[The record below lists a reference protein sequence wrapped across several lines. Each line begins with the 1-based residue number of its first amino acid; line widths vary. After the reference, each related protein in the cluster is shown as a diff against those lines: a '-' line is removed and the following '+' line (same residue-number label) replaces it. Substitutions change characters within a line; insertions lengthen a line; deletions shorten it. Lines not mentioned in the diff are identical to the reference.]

1 MPLEVSYLSLSLFL
15 TLADVFIMVN
25 VGCGLA
31 FGWLNKPAVM
41 DAMLLKAKGTEAVL
55 DQGCCR
61 EKLCLGSDPHQ
72 GVVAQWHC
80 VAQRDL
86 VFSSEEK

>member
-1 MPLEVSYLSLSLFL
+1 
-15 TLADVFIMVN
+15 MVN
-25 VGCGLA
+25 VGCGQA